1 MFIGKIVKSD
11 SHINYVCQIYGHREV
26 EVEPG
31 PADYAFGRFVRIG
44 LRSEQPEDPHSDL
57 NFALGISH
65 EPKTYAVGVIYDTI
79 LLNPAFG
86 SLGPRLSNE
95 TQVELFSPDYI
106 SEKAVLIYVMVLGIL
121 EQRVHPG
128 GQAEFFSTM
137 HGVPL
142 LSLELGSEIE
152 TMTDAEVRAFHFF
165 SDQPEPGKRA
175 YLHMGYLPHIIAQ
188 RNSLLPMVTLRIID
202 PNARARTRFRPVGI
216 TKGPGETTHEYTFV
230 SRDDEQVL
238 KNGEYVYYEL
248 SESGDDGLSETWEP
262 SQRAFSRRV
271 LGRIIKRV
279 PLQLYP
285 DTFLAEP
292 EISPTEVAAMV
303 GYDARANELF

>member
-11 SHINYVCQIYGHREV
+11 SHINYVCQIYGPREV

-31 PADYAFGRFVRIG
+31 PTDYAFGRFVRVAV
-44 LRSEQPEDPHSDL
+44 RSSLADDPDTTL
-57 NFALGISH
+57 DFALGISQ
-65 EPKTYAVGVIYDTI
+65 EPVTYAVGVIYDTI

-106 SEKAVLIYVMVLGIL
+106 SEKAVLIYVMILGMLELRTPASDSPTVL
-121 EQRVHPG
+121 
-128 GQAEFFSTM
+128 STM

-152 TMTDAEVRAFHFF
+152 TMTDEEVRAFHFF
-165 SDQPEPGKRA
+165 SDTSAGLDSQSP

-202 PNARARTRFRPVGI
+202 QLERLFPQNLSLLSIVKRNFAWRLKV
-216 TKGPGETTHEYTFV
+216 ETT
-230 SRDDEQVL
+230 
-238 KNGEYVYYEL
+238 G
-248 SESGDDGLSETWEP
+248 
-262 SQRAFSRRV
+262 
-271 LGRIIKRV
+271 
-279 PLQLYP
+279 
-285 DTFLAEP
+285 
-292 EISPTEVAAMV
+292 
-303 GYDARANELF
+303 

>member
-11 SHINYVCQIYGHREV
+11 SHINYVCQIYGPREV

-31 PADYAFGRFVRIG
+31 PPDYAFGRFVRIAV
-44 LRSEQPEDPHSDL
+44 RSSQIDDPDTTLDL
-57 NFALGISH
+57 ALGISQ
-65 EPKTYAVGVIYDTI
+65 EPVTYAIGVIYDTI

-106 SEKAVLIYVMVLGIL
+106 SEKAVLIYVMVLGMMEL
-121 EQRVHPG
+121 RPSPSGSPG
-128 GQAEFFSTM
+128 VLSTM

-152 TMTDAEVRAFHFF
+152 TMTDEEVCAFHFF
-165 SDQPEPGKRA
+165 TDSVGQDTQTP

-202 PNARARTRFRPVGI
+202 QLERLFPQNLSLLSIVKRNFAWRLKV
-216 TKGPGETTHEYTFV
+216 ETT
-230 SRDDEQVL
+230 
-238 KNGEYVYYEL
+238 G
-248 SESGDDGLSETWEP
+248 
-262 SQRAFSRRV
+262 
-271 LGRIIKRV
+271 
-279 PLQLYP
+279 
-285 DTFLAEP
+285 
-292 EISPTEVAAMV
+292 
-303 GYDARANELF
+303 

>member
-11 SHINYVCQIYGHREV
+11 SHINYVCQIYGPREV

-31 PADYAFGRFVRIG
+31 PPDYAFGRFVRIAV
-44 LRSEQPEDPHSDL
+44 RSNQYDDPDTTLDL
-57 NFALGISH
+57 ALGISQ
-65 EPKTYAVGVIYDTI
+65 EPVTYAVGVIYDTI

-106 SEKAVLIYVMVLGIL
+106 SEKAVLIYVMVLGMMEL
-121 EQRVHPG
+121 RPSPSGSSSVL
-128 GQAEFFSTM
+128 STM

-152 TMTDAEVRAFHFF
+152 TMTDEEVRAFHFF
-165 SDQPEPGKRA
+165 TDSTGLAGSDTQTP

-202 PNARARTRFRPVGI
+202 QLERLFPQNLSLLSIVKRNFAWRLKV
-216 TKGPGETTHEYTFV
+216 ETT
-230 SRDDEQVL
+230 
-238 KNGEYVYYEL
+238 G
-248 SESGDDGLSETWEP
+248 
-262 SQRAFSRRV
+262 
-271 LGRIIKRV
+271 
-279 PLQLYP
+279 
-285 DTFLAEP
+285 
-292 EISPTEVAAMV
+292 
-303 GYDARANELF
+303 

>member
-11 SHINYVCQIYGHREV
+11 SHINYVCQIYGPREV
-26 EVEPG
+26 EIEPS
-31 PADYAFGRFVRIG
+31 PADYAFGRFVRIAV
-44 LRSEQPEDPHSDL
+44 RAEQSDDPHSDL
-57 NFALGISH
+57 NLALGISY

-106 SEKAVLIYVMVLGIL
+106 SEKAVLIYVMVLGMMEL
-121 EQRVHPG
+121 RMNPNGE
-128 GQAEFFSTM
+128 AELLSIM

-152 TMTDAEVRAFHFF
+152 IMTDDEVCAFHVF
-165 SDQPEPGKRA
+165 SDQQDADQRE

-202 PNARARTRFRPVGI
+202 QLERLFPENIPLLSIVKRNFAWRLKV
-216 TKGPGETTHEYTFV
+216 ETT
-230 SRDDEQVL
+230 
-238 KNGEYVYYEL
+238 G
-248 SESGDDGLSETWEP
+248 
-262 SQRAFSRRV
+262 
-271 LGRIIKRV
+271 
-279 PLQLYP
+279 
-285 DTFLAEP
+285 
-292 EISPTEVAAMV
+292 
-303 GYDARANELF
+303 

>member
-11 SHINYVCQIYGHREV
+11 SHINYVCQIYGPREV

-44 LRSEQPEDPHSDL
+44 LRSEQPDDPHSDL

-79 LLNPAFG
+79 LLHPAFG

-106 SEKAVLIYVMVLGIL
+106 SEKAVLIYVMVLGMM
-121 EQRVHPG
+121 EQRPVPG
-128 GQAEFFSTM
+128 SQPEVLSVM

-152 TMTDAEVRAFHFF
+152 TMIDEEVRAFHFF
-165 SDQPEPGKRA
+165 MDPDNPEKGT
-175 YLHMGYLPHIIAQ
+175 YLHMGYIPHIIGQ

-202 PNARARTRFRPVGI
+202 QL
-216 TKGPGETTHEYTFV
+216 EY
-230 SRDDEQVL
+230 
-238 KNGEYVYYEL
+238 
-248 SESGDDGLSETWEP
+248 
-262 SQRAFSRRV
+262 
-271 LGRIIKRV
+271 
-279 PLQLYP
+279 
-285 DTFLAEP
+285 
-292 EISPTEVAAMV
+292 
-303 GYDARANELF
+303 